1 MRDYYIYI
9 LSNKKNGTLYLGVTN
24 NLVKR
29 VYEHKQ
35 NFVEGFT
42 KRYNIHRLVYYEQS
56 NDSYSAIQ
64 LEKRIKKW
72 KREWKIELIERFN
85 PGWKDLYYDL
95 I

>member
-1 MRDYYIYI
+1 MKDYYIYI
-9 LSNKKNGTLYLGVTN
+9 LANKKNGTLYLGVTN

-42 KRYNIHRLVYYEQS
+42 KRYNIHRLVYYEQT
-56 NDSYSAIQ
+56 NDSYVAIQ
-64 LEKRIKKW
+64 REKRMKKW

>member
-42 KRYNIHRLVYYEQS
+42 KRYNIHRLVYYEHT

-64 LEKRIKKW
+64 REKRMKKW
-72 KREWKIELIERFN
+72 KREWKIELIERVN